1 MSEVDDME
9 EHAARIALL
18 QAPGTVML
26 GHDLDE
32 DTALALLGERFP
44 GRQFC
49 LVRNWIWIDLDSP
62 DDVREELSD
71 MRLQPVMLYGDVVA
85 DSLGRFDKGDW
96 LRSTPLI
103 AFTQGCF
110 FETRD
115 TVYALLGH
123 GERKRAALSSM
134 VKIFRSAKER
144 L

>member
-1 MSEVDDME
+1 M
-9 EHAARIALL
+9 ALL

-44 GRQFC
+44 GRQFF

-115 TVYALLGH
+115 TVYALLGL
-123 GERKRAALSSM
+123 GVRKRAELSAM
-134 VKIFRSAKER
+134 VKIFRAEKD
-144 L
+144 